1 MPPNPYN
8 QEGGNLVS
16 DQPNVVFVL
25 ADQLRAASLPL
36 YGETQIQTP
45 HLDRLA
51 AEGVVLDHCI
61 STIIFASPLRPV
73 GVPG

>member
-1 MPPNPYN
+1 MPPNLHN

-36 YGETQIQTP
+36 YGETQIKTP

-51 AEGVVLDHCI
+51 TEGVRFPHAYEEV
-61 STIIFASPLRPV
+61 
-73 GVPG
+73 